1 MNGPVRL
8 LADTQIVIWYV
19 TDPERLTATATRAI
33 EEATERDEAVG
44 VLAFALV
51 EMIYAVEKTTNPLTA
66 CGFRGFSYSDSGRFR
81 TAFRVFVQLG
91 AGVRV
96 S

>member
-1 MNGPVRL
+1 MDRSGCWP
-8 LADTQIVIWYV
+8 TQIVIWYV
-19 TDPERLTATATRAI
+19 TDPERLTASATRAI

-66 CGFRGFSYSDSGRFR
+66 GDRLTGLTHLQPGEH
-81 TAFRVFVQLG
+81 
-91 AGVRV
+91 AGDAGSLVGTRR
-96 S
+96 

>member
-19 TDPERLTATATRAI
+19 TQPDRLTASATRAI

-51 EMIYAVEKTTNPLTA
+51 EMIYAVEKTTNRCLLP
-66 CGFRGFSYSDSGRFR
+66 
-81 TAFRVFVQLG
+81 RVCRETSQHEPARAITERPVHR
-91 AGVRV
+91 A
-96 S
+96 